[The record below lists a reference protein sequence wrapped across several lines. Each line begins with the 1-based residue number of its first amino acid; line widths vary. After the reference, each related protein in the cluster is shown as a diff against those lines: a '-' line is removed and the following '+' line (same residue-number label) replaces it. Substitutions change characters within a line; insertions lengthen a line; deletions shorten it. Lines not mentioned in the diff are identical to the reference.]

1 MSGAL
6 VLWVALA
13 AAGQAPS
20 SQPASQPGTVT
31 QDLRGVS
38 AQITIIHE
46 LGDQSLRTQESWAI
60 ANHAGASIDPKLLT
74 IEFPRIRLLK
84 LDDDV
89 QGFEASEDRQTVRA
103 TRPLPPGTGSVSG
116 AYILD
121 TARGTATYRR
131 RFPVEVEV
139 LRVILEEAPG
149 LTMVSNV
156 EATRRSRDL
165 NGIKFAIWDF
175 ARIPAQQEVNIEI
188 RGIPYKSVWPSRVT
202 LALAALIVLW
212 AAYAIRTGR
221 VPGTGVAGGLNPLS
235 AAARR
240 ERILRAIQLLDR
252 ELAEEK
258 VTENRYR
265 RRHEDLTRQLAVV
278 LRELDLES
286 QATRAA
292 RKE

>member
-1 MSGAL
+1 MSSTLAL
-6 VLWVALA
+6 WAALLA
-13 AAGQAPS
+13 SGQTPS
-20 SQPASQPGTVT
+20 SQPASQPGAVT
-31 QDLRGVS
+31 QDLGGVS
-38 AQITIIHE
+38 AQVTIIHE

-60 ANHAGASIDPKLLT
+60 ANHGGASIDPKLLT

-84 LDDDV
+84 LDEDV
-89 QGFEASEDRQTVRA
+89 QGFEASDDRQTVRA

-149 LTMVSNV
+149 LSLVSNV

-188 RGIPYKSVWPSRVT
+188 RGIPYKPTWPSRLT
-202 LALAALIVLW
+202 LGLAALIVLW
-212 AAYAIRTGR
+212 ALYALRTGQ
-221 VPGTGVAGGLNPLS
+221 VPGTGLGGGLNPLS

-240 ERILRAIQLLDR
+240 ERILRAIELLDR
-252 ELAEEK
+252 DLSQEK
-258 VTENRYR
+258 VSDNRYR
-265 RRHEDLTRQLAVV
+265 RRHEELTRQLAVV
-278 LRELDLES
+278 LRELDLEN
-286 QATRAA
+286 QAAAA